1 MTHPLKL
8 LNFPKGKKRGR
19 GGREVILLEQRRRLS
34 KSIKC
39 EENAL
44 QKVHTALPY
53 KKQLKCYAGVP
64 HRDAQAHWQEGK
76 GMGNRGFLC
85 RADRPTESWQYRIT
99 EQGKRRGIREN
110 LVRNCVGA
118 IVTREDPRPFLEL
131 PFPPGTPNGAFFSPF
146 TSREN
151 I

>member
-1 MTHPLKL
+1 MECT
-8 LNFPKGKKRGR
+8 
-19 GGREVILLEQRRRLS
+19 
-34 KSIKC
+34 
-39 EENAL
+39 ENAL

-99 EQGKRRGIREN
+99 GQGKRRGIRED

-118 IVTREDPRPFLEL
+118 IVTLEG
-131 PFPPGTPNGAFFSPF
+131 PSFSSLYLEGKSVTLSKVLQGF
-146 TSREN
+146 YW
-151 I
+151 